1 MIDLRSDTVT
11 KPTPEMLQAMTN
23 APLGDDVLGDDSA
36 TRELE
41 AKCAELTG
49 KEASI
54 FVPSGTM
61 GNQIALATHCKPGD
75 LVILEAGSHIIHYEG
90 GGPGIIAG
98 VVTKTL
104 LTEDGVMTPQ
114 QICESITVQSDH
126 TPGTSL
132 ICYENTHNRAGGS
145 VIPLAVAQEYRTLAD
160 THACMIHLDGA
171 RIVNAAAAL
180 GCPVSE
186 ACRAADSV
194 MMCLSKGLGAPVG
207 SILAGSRD
215 FIQKAK
221 YWRKRLGGGM
231 RQSGVLAACGLV
243 ALRDILPQIPLDHER
258 AKRVA
263 KGLSG
268 IPGIHVEPDKT
279 VTNMVMVHTTR
290 PAAEW
295 QTALRNHGVAALLP
309 ASNRMRLVFHH
320 QITDTMVPKII
331 DALAAVS
338 GEFGA

>member
-11 KPTPEMLQAMTN
+11 KPTPEMLRAMMD

-49 KEASI
+49 KESSI

-61 GNQIALATHCKPGD
+61 GNQIALATHCHPGD
-75 LVILEAGSHIIHYEG
+75 LVLLEAGSHIIHYEG
-90 GGPGIIAG
+90 GSPGIIAG
-98 VVTKTL
+98 IVTKTL
-104 LTEDGVMTPQ
+104 MTQDGVMTAQ
-114 QICESITVQSDH
+114 QICEHLTVQTDH

-132 ICYENTHNRAGGS
+132 ICYENTHNRAGGN
-145 VIPLAVAQEYRTLAD
+145 VIPLSVSQEYREIAD
-160 THACMIHLDGA
+160 AHGCQVHLDGA

-180 GCPVSE
+180 GCSVGE

-207 SILAGSRD
+207 SILAGSSD
-215 FIQKAK
+215 FIGRAK

-243 ALRDILPQIPLDHER
+243 ALREILPQIPLDHGR
-258 AKRVA
+258 AQRVA
-263 KGLSG
+263 QGLVG
-268 IPGIHVEPDKT
+268 IPGIQVEPEKT

-295 QTALRNHGVAALLP
+295 QTALRAQGVAALLP
-309 ASNRMRLVFHH
+309 APNRMRLVFHH
-320 QITDTMVPKII
+320 QVTDAMVPQIV
-331 DALAAVS
+331 DAFAAVS
-338 GEFGA
+338 GELGA